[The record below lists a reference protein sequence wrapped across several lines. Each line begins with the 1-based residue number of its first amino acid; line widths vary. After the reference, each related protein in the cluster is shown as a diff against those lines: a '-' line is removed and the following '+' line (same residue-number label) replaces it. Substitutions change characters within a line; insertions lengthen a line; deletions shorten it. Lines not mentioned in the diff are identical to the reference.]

1 MDEPFS
7 LAIVLAYFIRGKECI
22 IGIRSREEC
31 CSFSFE
37 NEIYRSGTIYLLEQ
51 SSKIDGNPVRKPMKL
66 LERDDAFS
74 R

>member
-1 MDEPFS
+1 MVNIDWQKKIEKQPSLDEPFS

-37 NEIYRSGTIYLLEQ
+37 NEIYRSGTIYLLE
-51 SSKIDGNPVRKPMKL
+51 
-66 LERDDAFS
+66 
-74 R
+74 